1 MEFQQS
7 EAAAQSAAPQ
17 RATVEEMSAS
27 WGLVKALLRK
37 KRLVAAFM
45 VPVDPTKWAGISDYH
60 DVIKSPMDIGTVR
73 VRVQLRLTWCCARAL
88 REAVVQPHREEQLL
102 MDVAR
107 LFLLLRPPF
116 AITRMLAHVRARR
129 QSHTC
134 RAPDHPTRFYW
145 SWPLCVKMAATC
157 SFMALALKIFALSRE
172 NPTF

>member
-1 MEFQQS
+1 MESQPS

-88 REAVVQPHREEQLL
+88 REAVVQPTER
-102 MDVAR
+102 
-107 LFLLLRPPF
+107 
-116 AITRMLAHVRARR
+116 
-129 QSHTC
+129 SSC
-134 RAPDHPTRFYW
+134 
-145 SWPLCVKMAATC
+145 
-157 SFMALALKIFALSRE
+157 
-172 NPTF
+172 

>member
-1 MEFQQS
+1 MESQQS
-7 EAAAQSAAPQ
+7 AAQSAAPQ

-88 REAVVQPHREEQLL
+88 REAVVQPTER
-102 MDVAR
+102 
-107 LFLLLRPPF
+107 
-116 AITRMLAHVRARR
+116 
-129 QSHTC
+129 SSC
-134 RAPDHPTRFYW
+134 
-145 SWPLCVKMAATC
+145 
-157 SFMALALKIFALSRE
+157 
-172 NPTF
+172 